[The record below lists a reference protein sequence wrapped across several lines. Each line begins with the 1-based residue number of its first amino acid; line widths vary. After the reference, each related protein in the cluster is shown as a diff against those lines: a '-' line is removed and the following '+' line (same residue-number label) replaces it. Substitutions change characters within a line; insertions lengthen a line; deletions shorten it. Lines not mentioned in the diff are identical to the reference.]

1 MDTTTLLAE
10 IPYLPETPAFR
21 AAFLLL
27 TALILALVVRLF
39 FRHFLHR
46 LTRSTDTDL
55 DDKIAG
61 HLKKPC
67 FWSVLALGV
76 WLASLEL
83 DLHPT
88 AQFGVNG
95 VLATFVIVLWSM
107 AVLRSVKTMLDAL
120 SRNVDRLKWIQPK
133 TVPLLDAVS
142 SFLVVG
148 FAVYF
153 FCVVWSIP
161 LTHWLASAGI
171 IGLMVGL
178 AAKDTLANLFA
189 GIFILA
195 DAPYKKGDFV
205 NLDGGLRGEV
215 QEIGIRSTR
224 ILTRDDI
231 EVTVPNSVIASARIV
246 NESGGPWDK
255 MRVRVKVSVAY
266 GSDIDQVRDVL
277 LSCADGTPYVTEDP
291 SPRVRFR
298 SFGDSG
304 LDFELLA
311 WVDQPLFRG
320 RVLDDLNRR
329 VYLAF
334 GENGIEIPYPKRDV
348 YVKELPLREGDA

>member
-1 MDTTTLLAE
+1 MDTTTLLAK
-10 IPYLPETPAFR
+10 IPFLPQTPEYR
-21 AAFLLL
+21 AGFLLL
-27 TALILALVVRLF
+27 TALALALVIRLF
-39 FRHFLHR
+39 FKHFVRR

-55 DDKIAG
+55 DDVIAD

-67 FWSVLALGV
+67 FWSVLAAGV
-76 WLASLEL
+76 WLASMEL
-83 DLHPT
+83 NLHPT
-88 AQFGVNG
+88 AQFALNG
-95 VLATFVIVLWSM
+95 VIATIVLGLWSS
-107 AVLRSVKTMLDAL
+107 AALRSVKAVLDAL
-120 SRNVDRLKWIQPK
+120 SRNVDRFNWIQPK

-142 SFLVVG
+142 TFLVVG
-148 FAVYF
+148 FAIYF

-171 IGLMVGL
+171 VGLVVGL
-178 AAKDTLANLFA
+178 AAKDSLSNLFA

-231 EVTVPNSVIASARIV
+231 EVTVPNSVIASARII
-246 NESGGPWDK
+246 NETGGPWDK
-255 MRVRVKVSVAY
+255 MRVRVKVSAAY

-277 LSCADGTPYVTEDP
+277 LSCVEGAPYVTDEP

-320 RVLDDLNRR
+320 RVLDDLNRK
-329 VYLAF
+329 VYMAF
-334 GENGIEIPYPKRDV
+334 GEAGIEIPYPKQDV
-348 YVKELPLREGDA
+348 YVKELPRRGGDV